1 MANYKK
7 ERVWTPH
14 DVNDPNKGGYYK
26 TVVTEVPSSSKKKT
40 KGLDPNFTKKK
51 SGDINPM
58 IINMA
63 KGIDEAFRKTG
74 IFGKHFTAEAINE
87 RRQNRLMKKQ
97 DRHLAKQAKHEQAAI
112 ETTERLEK
120 GDYKMK
126 KKREGRM
133 KGNFLFPLGGEKY
146 TAGK

>member
-14 DVNDPNKGGYYK
+14 DVNKPEGGGYYK
-26 TVVTEVPSSSKKKT
+26 TVVTELPSTSTPRT
-40 KGLDPNFTKKK
+40 KGLDPNFKRK
-51 SGDINPM
+51 SGEVSPM

-87 RRQNRLMKKQ
+87 RRKDKLNKRVSKGEAAKKSL
-97 DRHLAKQAKHEQAAI
+97 DE
-112 ETTERLEK
+112 
-120 GDYKMK
+120 GSYKK
-126 KKREGRM
+126 RKKREGRL
-133 KGNFLFPLGGEKY
+133 KGNFLFPLGGERYK
-146 TAGK
+146 AGK